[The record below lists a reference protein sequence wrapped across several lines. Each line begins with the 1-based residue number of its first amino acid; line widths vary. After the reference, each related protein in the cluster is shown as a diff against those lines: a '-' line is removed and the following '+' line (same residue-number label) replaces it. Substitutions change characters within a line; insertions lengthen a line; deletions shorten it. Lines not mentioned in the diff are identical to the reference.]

1 MTDSR
6 SDHDH
11 EHDRD
16 PEPDRTVDVLV
27 VGSGAGGLTAA
38 LAANARG
45 LSTLVVEKAAHFGGS
60 SALSGGGIWAPGA
73 PQQVRAG
80 VRLDSED
87 VLEYLRKITD
97 ELVGDDRLRA
107 YLEHAPKMLAFLEGA
122 SEHLRFVWKPGYP
135 DYYPELPGGSAEGSV
150 INIPPIDMRKLG
162 ADAERLLPP
171 HAVAPPGL
179 WIGPNELVDFYR
191 LRQTW
196 KGKLLFTRLLWRMVR
211 ARLLGERVVTMGQ
224 ALMTRLMLAFRER
237 GLELWLDSPMTSL
250 TTDETGRVTGAEIR
264 RDGTVRRV
272 RALGGVVVASG
283 GFDHDA
289 ELRRTHQPQADPSL
303 SLGATSNTGDGIV
316 AAQRAGA
323 DLDLMD
329 GAWWYPAVAWGEGRV
344 QFSLNERMM
353 PAQFIVNGDGDRF
366 INEAAP
372 YQDFGYTM
380 IAGEDAGVR
389 HIPVWLITNEWC
401 WRRYVIFG
409 HLPLPRI
416 PFAPVPTGRKLPGSW
431 TASGSVVTG
440 GTLDELAGRIGV
452 PADRLRRTADRYDRM
467 AGTGRDPDFHR
478 GDSLYDQYY
487 SDRTLPH
494 PNLAPLGEGPYYAF
508 ALRLSDLGTNGGI
521 VTDARARA
529 LRGDG
534 TAIDGL
540 YATGNASATIMGRSY
555 AGAGATLGPAMT
567 FGYVA
572 ANDIADAR
580 GGSRPERAEGRRTP

>member
-1 MTDSR
+1 MTGNR
-6 SDHDH
+6 SDYDH
-11 EHDRD
+11 
-16 PEPDRTVDVLV
+16 TVDVLV
-27 VGSGAGGLTAA
+27 IGSGAGGLTAA
-38 LAANARG
+38 LAADARG
-45 LSTLVVEKAAHFGGS
+45 LSTLVVEKASHFGGS

-73 PQQVRAG
+73 PAQVRAG
-80 VRLDSED
+80 VRLDREE
-87 VLEYLRKITD
+87 VLGYLRRIT
-97 ELVGDDRLRA
+97 EGTVGESRLRA
-107 YLEHAPKMLAFLEGA
+107 YLEHVPKMLAFLEGA

-150 INIPPIDMRKLG
+150 INIPPIDLRALG
-162 ADAERLLPP
+162 SDADTLLPP
-171 HAVAPPGL
+171 HAVAPRGL

-196 KGKLLFTRLLWRMVR
+196 KGKLLFVRLLWRMAR

-224 ALMTRLMLAFRER
+224 ALITRLMLAFRER

-250 TTDETGRVTGAEIR
+250 ITDETGRVTGAEISR
-264 RDGTVRRV
+264 AGSVLRVGARDGVI
-272 RALGGVVVASG
+272 VASG
-283 GFDHDA
+283 GFDHGA
-289 ELRRTHQPQADPSL
+289 ELRRAHQPYADPDL
-303 SLGATSNTGDGIV
+303 SLGALSNTGDGIT

-323 DLDLMD
+323 DVALMD
-329 GAWWYPAVAWGEGRV
+329 GAWWYPAVAWGDGRV

-380 IAGEDAGVR
+380 IEGEGAGVR

-416 PFAPVPTGRKLPGSW
+416 PFAPVPTGRRLPASW
-431 TASGSVVTG
+431 TESGSVVTG
-440 GTLDELAGRIGV
+440 RTIEEIAERIGV
-452 PADRLRRTADRYDRM
+452 PADRLRRTADRYDQM
-467 AGTGRDPDFHR
+467 AEAGSDTDFHR
-478 GDSLYDQYY
+478 GDSVYDRYY
-487 SDRTLPH
+487 SDRTLRH

-508 ALRLSDLGTNGGI
+508 ALVLSDLGTNGGV
-521 VTDARARA
+521 VTDERARA
-529 LRGDG
+529 LRADG
-534 TAIDGL
+534 SAIDGL
-540 YATGNASATIMGRSY
+540 YATGNASATVMGRSY

-572 ANDIADAR
+572 ANDIADTR
-580 GGSRPERAEGRRTP
+580 GDCLPGRPGQQRRS